1 MLISDFAIKRPLI
14 TVVTMVAL
22 VIFGAAAL
30 FKLKTDE
37 FPDVVPPV
45 LTVGVIYP
53 GASPEVV
60 EKEVLD
66 PVEEQVGSIAGVKR
80 IMSKAYDGYAM
91 LMIEFLYE
99 KDMNEA
105 SQDVRDAIAGI
116 RADLPVEIKEP
127 IIRKFNDTDR
137 PIVSVAV
144 SSTVLSSAELTRL
157 VDPGITRELRSLSG
171 VADVQTFGKVE
182 RELTVELVP
191 SRLQATGV
199 SVGQVVQALQL
210 QNLAAPVGRVT
221 GTLDER
227 SIRLL
232 GRIESPAEFANLVIT
247 DRNGRLVRLGEVA
260 NVKDA
265 TEEPRTLALY
275 GDKSGERE
283 TVAIDIKKSKGFST
297 TDVAAKVIGRLDE
310 IRKTLPR
317 GTTLDITKDA
327 GTRVKHSVWNV
338 VEALLLGAVLT
349 VGVVFLFLN
358 SWRSTVITGVALP
371 ISVLASFIAVWA
383 LGFNLETMSL
393 MGLSLAI
400 GVLIDDAIVV
410 RENIVRHVEMGKDHY
425 TAAREGTDEIGLAV
439 AATTFSILAVF
450 IPIGFMPGVGGQW
463 FRPFAL
469 TIAASVF
476 VSLFVSFSLDPML
489 SAYWAD
495 PHKEEHEKAW
505 ITRQLDKFNRWF
517 NSQAQNYRKVIAWA
531 LDHRASM
538 LIIAAGTFFA
548 AFLLPTRGVSGL
560 LAALFGIGV
569 MVFGLNARRL
579 HSIARAGVVLA
590 GLAFFIA
597 LPQIVPP
604 MRTVGSAFFPEDDRS
619 EFIMKIETPPGSNL
633 SYTRLKAQEAARIV
647 RAEPEVIYTYTT
659 LGEGGTGSVDVGNI
673 FVKLRPKADRK
684 SDGQRSVAELSRDLR
699 TQMNRIAG
707 ATMSVFENDFSGG
720 FKQIMVQIRGQNS
733 AELAQV
739 AEQVR
744 AEVRKLPGAVD
755 IGLSSKGQK
764 PELNVELNRGVAG
777 SLGVTVGQIA
787 QSLRPAFAGIDV
799 GDWID
804 PTGKSRDVMV
814 RLSPEARRR
823 AVDLQQL
830 PLVVLGP
837 NGAPSTMP
845 LGQVAT
851 ISEGV
856 GPAIIDHL
864 NREPVVNVELNTSGR
879 ATGDVTADIQK
890 IVDNMQLPPGVKIS
904 LGGDAE
910 SQTEVFGQ
918 IFAALGLAVL
928 LMYLILVVQFGSFL
942 DPLAIMVS
950 LPLSLIGVML
960 SLAITNYTINL
971 MSLIGVIL
979 LMGIV
984 AKNAILLIDFAKW
997 AREEKGLPL
1006 RESLIEAGAIRLRP
1020 ILMTTFALIAGMM
1033 PIAFGT
1039 GEGAAFRAPMGVAI
1053 IGGVITSTFLTLLV
1067 IPTFYEVMDELR
1079 TRFSRRVGL
1088 RVPQT
1093 AEHPVPS
1100 AVGGD

>member
-1 MLISDFAIKRPLI
+1 MMISDFAIKRPLI
-14 TVVTMVAL
+14 TVVSMVAL
-22 VIFGAAAL
+22 VIFGLFAL
-30 FKLKTDE
+30 MKLKTDE
-37 FPDVVPPV
+37 FPDVAPPW

-91 LMIEFLYE
+91 LMIEFLYS
-99 KDMNEA
+99 KDLNEA
-105 SQDVRDAIAGI
+105 SQDVRDAISVI

-127 IIRKFNDTDR
+127 IVRKFNDTDR
-137 PIVSVAV
+137 PIVSVSV
-144 SSTVLSSAELTRL
+144 SSTILSSAELTRL
-157 VDPGITRELRSLSG
+157 VDPGITRELRSLAG

-182 RELTVELVP
+182 RELTVEIVP
-191 SRLQATGV
+191 SRLNAAGV
-199 SVGQVVQALQL
+199 SVGQVVQAIQL

-221 GTLDER
+221 GSLDER

-232 GRIESPAEFANLVIT
+232 GRIDSPAEFANLVVT
-247 DRNGRLVRLGEVA
+247 ERNGRLIRLGEVA

-265 TEEPRTLALY
+265 TEEPRTLALFGTPER
-275 GDKSGERE
+275 GDQEA
-283 TVAIDIKKSKGFST
+283 VAIDLKKSKGYST
-297 TDVAAKVIGRLDE
+297 TEVAGKIIAKLDE
-310 IRKTLPR
+310 LKKTLPP
-317 GTTLDITKDA
+317 GTTMDIVKDA
-327 GTRVKHSVWNV
+327 GTRVKNSVRTV
-338 VEALLLGAVLT
+338 EEALFLGAILT
-349 VGVVFLFLN
+349 VAVVFLFLN

-400 GVLIDDAIVV
+400 GILIDDAIVV

-463 FRPFAL
+463 FKPFAL

-489 SAYWAD
+489 SAYWPD
-495 PHKEEHEKAW
+495 PHQTEEQKWW
-505 ITRQLDKFNRWF
+505 ITKKLDTFNRWF
-517 NSQAQNYRKVIAWA
+517 NKQAQNYRKVVAWA

-538 LIIAAGTFFA
+538 LVIAAGTFFA
-548 AFLLPTRGVSGL
+548 AFLLPTRGVTGLFAGL
-560 LAALFGIGV
+560 LGIAIVVWGFNTRLLSGALRVAPVVIGLLT
-569 MVFGLNARRL
+569 FYYLPK
-579 HSIARAGVVLA
+579 VVPA
-590 GLAFFIA
+590 W
-597 LPQIVPP
+597 
-604 MRTVGSAFFPEDDRS
+604 RTVGSSFFPVDDRS

-633 SYTRLKAQEAARIV
+633 QYTRLKAQEAARIV
-647 RAEPEVIYTYTT
+647 RSQPEVLYTYTT
-659 LGEGGTGSVDVGNI
+659 LGEGGTGAVDVGNI
-673 FVKLRPKADRK
+673 YVKLTPKDTR
-684 SDGQRSVAELSRDLR
+684 SRSVEDLASDLR
-699 TQMNRIAG
+699 VEMARIAG
-707 ATMSVFENDFSGG
+707 ATLSIFTNDFSGG
-720 FKQIMVQIRGQNS
+720 FKQILVQVRGQD
-733 AELAQV
+733 AKQIAVV
-739 AEQVR
+739 AEQIR
-744 AEVRKLPGAVD
+744 EIAAKTPGAVD

-764 PELNVELNRGVAG
+764 PELEVSLARGIAG
-777 SLGVTVGQIA
+777 AMGVTVGQVA
-787 QSLRPAFAGIDV
+787 QSLRVAFAGIDA

-804 PTGKSRDVMV
+804 PTGKSRDVTI
-814 RLSPEARRR
+814 RLAPESRRR
-823 AVDLQQL
+823 ATDLEQL
-830 PLVVLGP
+830 PLVIMGP
-837 NGAPSTMP
+837 NGVPSTLP

-851 ISEGV
+851 ITEGV

-879 ATGDVTADIQK
+879 AAGDVGADIQAA
-890 IVDNMQLPPGVKIS
+890 VDKMQLPPGVKVS
-904 LGGDAE
+904 MGGDQE
-910 SQTEVFGQ
+910 SQVEVFGQ

-942 DPLAIMVS
+942 DPMAIMMS

-960 SLAITNYTINL
+960 ALAVTNYTINL

-997 AREEKGLPL
+997 AREQKGMPL

-1020 ILMTTFALIAGMM
+1020 ILMTTFALIAGML
-1033 PIAFGT
+1033 PIALGT

-1067 IPTFYEVMDELR
+1067 IPTIYEVMDEIRSKLAGK
-1079 TRFSRRVGL
+1079 VGL
-1088 RVPQT
+1088 TAPRT
-1093 AEHPVPS
+1093 AEHPVVAPS
-1100 AVGGD
+1100 GD